1 MVTMRF
7 SAWFLFIAS
16 LLPHPL
22 TAEAVDYSGQI
33 HPILVARC
41 MSCHNGDRG
50 QAGLSVM
57 TREALLKGGVSGPAM
72 VPSQPAGSPLVQR
85 LKGLGGQR
93 MPLAGAALTGE
104 EIALIE
110 RWVAEGAIVN
120 RATSN
125 VNAFSLALKPPVA
138 QGIDELLQAYDRRHR
153 IAPVTTIADHLFAR
167 RAYLDVWGLLPTPA
181 DQERFARDKRPDKR
195 ALLID
200 ELLAARVPFA
210 EHWVSFWN
218 DLLHND
224 EGVSYIGERQTITPW
239 LLKSLAGNQPYNE
252 FVQALLNPV
261 AKDDPA
267 GFLKGVNWRGT
278 VNASQTPVMQAAQN
292 SAQVFLGVNLKCNS
306 CHDSFISHWKLK
318 EAYGLASFFANDLV
332 KEPLEIARCDAG
344 TGQKA
349 TPQFLFPEL
358 GGVSET
364 ASLSERR
371 AAAARLFTAKEN
383 GLFSRTI
390 VNRVWKRL
398 YGHGLVEPA
407 DEMEGAAWSP
417 ELLDWLAA
425 DFVAHN
431 YDMRYLLRTM
441 MTSAAYSRPAVPAG
455 QLRDSNYIFRGP
467 WPRRLTAEQFADAL
481 SSITGEW
488 RIRADNRAVPGI
500 YAREWRF
507 KPNSLTRAL
516 GRPMRD
522 GAVTERLTESSTLQ
536 GMEFTNGEVLTS
548 MLREGAKRL
557 LDQVDA
563 APANLFDSGLLR
575 AQSRVKVDLD
585 ITGRKQLRLLMV
597 DVDSYDPARVEAGWG
612 EAELEGPSGKVP
624 LASLAAKSPFKQA
637 TFTLFKDKLQLPV
650 ITAAIPNEVVFDIAG
665 QGYTRFRAT
674 LAMHE
679 RTNDSE
685 ISAAIRAF
693 VFDEAPNE
701 RKLVAVTGDTP
712 LPRPTPVRGS
722 AKILSQLY
730 LHALGRAPSPEEAR
744 TGGALLGNQPTR
756 QGLEDLLW
764 VVSMSPEFQFV
775 R

>member
-1 MVTMRF
+1 MRVPV
-7 SAWFLFIAS
+7 WLFLFAS
-16 LLPHPL
+16 L
-22 TAEAVDYSGQI
+22 AFGQNIDYSRQI

-41 MSCHNGDRG
+41 MSCHNGERG

-57 TREALLKGGVSGPAM
+57 TREAMLKGGVSGPAL
-72 VPSQPAGSPLVQR
+72 VLGKAAISPLVQR

-93 MPLAGAALTGE
+93 MPLAGSALADA
-104 EIALIE
+104 EIALLE
-110 RWVAEGAIVN
+110 RWVNEGAV
-120 RATSN
+120 
-125 VNAFSLALKPPVA
+125 VNAVTPGATGFSLALKPPQA
-138 QGIDELLQAYDRRHR
+138 GGIDDLLKSYDQQHQV
-153 IAPVTTIADHLFAR
+153 AAVPPVADAVFAR
-167 RAYLDVWGLLPTPA
+167 RAYLDLWGLLPTPT
-181 DQERFARDKRPDKR
+181 DQARFARDTRPGKR

-200 ELLAARVPFA
+200 ELLASRTHFA

-239 LLKSLAGNQPYNE
+239 LLKSLAENQPYHE
-252 FVQALLNPV
+252 FVSALLNPV

-332 KEPLEIARCDAG
+332 KEPLEIARCDSG
-344 TGQKA
+344 TGVKA

-358 GGVSET
+358 GGVDAT
-364 ASLSERR
+364 ASLAERR
-371 AAAARLFTAKEN
+371 AAAAKLFTAKEN

-417 ELLDWLAA
+417 DLLDWLAA

-431 YDMRYLLRTM
+431 YDMRYLLRTI
-441 MTSAAYSRPAVPAG
+441 MTSAAYSRPAVAAG
-455 QLRDSNYIFRGP
+455 QLRDANYVFRGP
-467 WPRRLTAEQFADAL
+467 WPRRLTAEQFSDAI

-500 YAREWRF
+500 FAREWRF

-536 GMEFTNGEVLTS
+536 AMELANGEVLTTQF
-548 MLREGAKRL
+548 REGAKRL

-563 APANLFDSGLLR
+563 APTNLFDSGLLR
-575 AQSRVKVDLD
+575 AQTRVKVDID
-585 ITGRKQLRLLMV
+585 ITGRQQLRLLMV
-597 DVDSYDPARVEAGWG
+597 DVDSYDPTRVEAGWG
-612 EAELEGPSGKVP
+612 DAELEGPSGKVA
-624 LASLAAKSPFKQA
+624 LASLPTVSKFKQT

-650 ITAAIPNEVVFDIAG
+650 LTAPMPNELVFDIAG
-665 QGYTRFRAT
+665 KGYTRFRAT
-674 LAMHE
+674 LAMDE
-679 RTNDSE
+679 RVNDSE
-685 ISAAIRAF
+685 INAAIRAF
-693 VFDEAPNE
+693 VFDEPANE

-712 LPRPTPVRGS
+712 LPRPTPVQGA
-722 AKILSQLY
+722 AKIVNQLY
-730 LHALGRAPSPEEAR
+730 LHAVGRAPSAEEAKIGV
-744 TGGALLGNQPTR
+744 TLVGARPTR

-764 VVSMSPEFQFV
+764 VVFLSPEFQFV

>member
-1 MVTMRF
+1 MRL
-7 SAWFLFIAS
+7 SAFLLSTVA
-16 LLPHPL
+16 LGQ
-22 TAEAVDYSGQI
+22 TVDYARQI
-33 HPILVARC
+33 HPVFTARC

-57 TREALLKGGVSGPAM
+57 TREALLKGGVSGPSV
-72 VPSQPAGSPLVQR
+72 VPGKPALSPVVQR
-85 LKGLGGQR
+85 LRGAGGQR
-93 MPLAGAALTGE
+93 MPLAGPPLADA

-110 RWVAEGAIVN
+110 RWVAEGAV
-120 RATSN
+120 
-125 VNAFSLALKPPVA
+125 VNASATATTNFSLALKPPSIG
-138 QGIDELLQAYDRRHR
+138 GIDVLLQGYDRQHNL
-153 IAPVTTIADHLFAR
+153 APVAPVPDHVFAR
-167 RAYLDVWGLLPTPA
+167 RAYLDLWGLLPTPA
-181 DQERFARDKRPDKR
+181 DLDRFAGDKRPDKR
-195 ALLID
+195 ARLID
-200 ELLAARVPFA
+200 ELLANRTNFA
-210 EHWVSFWN
+210 EHWISFWN

-239 LLKSLAGNQPYNE
+239 LLKSLADNQPYNE
-252 FVQALLNPV
+252 FVQALLNPEG
-261 AKDDPA
+261 KDDPA

-292 SAQVFLGVNLKCNS
+292 SAQVFLGINLKCNS

-344 TGQKA
+344 TGEKA
-349 TPQFLFPEL
+349 KPRFLFPEL
-358 GGVSET
+358 GGVSDT
-364 ASLSERR
+364 APLNERR

-425 DFVAHN
+425 DLIAHN
-431 YDMRYLLRTM
+431 YDMRYLLRTI

-455 QLRDSNYIFRGP
+455 QLRDASYVFKGP
-467 WPRRLTAEQFADAL
+467 WPRRLTAEQFSDAIA
-481 SSITGEW
+481 SITGEW

-536 GMEFTNGEVLTS
+536 AMELANGEVLTT

-563 APANLFDSGLLR
+563 APTNLFDSGLMR
-575 AQSRVKVDLD
+575 AQTRVKVDID

-597 DVDSYDPARVEAGWG
+597 DVDSYDPTRVEAGWG
-612 EAELEGPSGKVP
+612 DAELEGSAGKVA
-624 LASLAAKSPFKQA
+624 LASLPTTSKFKQT
-637 TFTLFKDKLQLPV
+637 TFTLFKDKLELPV
-650 ITAAIPNEVVFDIAG
+650 LTASIPHELVFDIAG
-665 QGYTRFRAT
+665 KGYTRFRAT
-674 LAMHE
+674 LAMDE
-679 RTNDSE
+679 RVNDSE

-693 VFDEAPNE
+693 VFDEPAND

-712 LPRPTPVRGS
+712 LPRPTPVQGT
-722 AKILSQLY
+722 AKIVNQLY
-730 LHALGRAPSPEEAR
+730 RHALGRAPSAEESRIAFN
-744 TGGALLGNQPTR
+744 LLGAKPNR
-756 QGLEDLLW
+756 QGLEDLMW
-764 VVSMSPEFQFV
+764 VLFMSPEFQFV

>member
-1 MVTMRF
+1 MRLP
-7 SAWFLFIAS
+7 ACLFLFAS
-16 LLPHPL
+16 LLP
-22 TAEAVDYSGQI
+22 AQIDYSRQV

-57 TREALLKGGVSGPAM
+57 TREALLKGGQSGPAL
-72 VPSQPAGSPLVQR
+72 VPGNAASSPLVQR
-85 LKGLGGQR
+85 LRAVGGQR
-93 MPLAGAALTGE
+93 MPLAGAALADA
-104 EIALIE
+104 EIAIIE
-110 RWVAEGAIVN
+110 RWVAEGAIVQPG
-120 RATSN
+120 RSDGGST
-125 VNAFSLALKPPVA
+125 FSLALKPPTA
-138 QGIDELLQAYDRRHR
+138 TGIDQLLQAYDRQHQLTPLP
-153 IAPVTTIADHLFAR
+153 PVPDHAFAR
-167 RAYLDVWGLLPTPA
+167 RAYLDLWGLLPTPA
-181 DQERFARDKRPDKR
+181 DQDRFARDQRPDKR
-195 ALLID
+195 ARLLD
-200 ELLAARVPFA
+200 ELLASRTNFA

-239 LLKSLAGNQPYNE
+239 LLKSLADNQPYNE

-344 TGQKA
+344 TGVKA
-349 TPQFLFPEL
+349 KPQFLFPEL

-364 ASLSERR
+364 ASLAERR

-431 YDMRYLLRTM
+431 YDMRYLLRTI
-441 MTSAAYSRPAVPAG
+441 MTSGAYSRPAVPAG
-455 QLRDSNYIFRGP
+455 QLREANYVFRGP
-467 WPRRLTAEQFADAL
+467 WPRRLTAEQFADAV

-488 RIRADNRAVPGI
+488 RIRADSRAVPGI

-536 GMEFTNGEVLTS
+536 GMELANGEVLTS
-548 MLREGAKRL
+548 MLREGSKRL

-563 APANLFDSGLLR
+563 APTNLFDSGVMR
-575 AQSRVKVDLD
+575 AQTRVKVDLD
-585 ITGRKQLRLLMV
+585 IAGRKQLRLLMV
-597 DVDSYDPARVEAGWG
+597 DIDSYDPTRVEAGWG
-612 EAELEGPSGKVP
+612 DAELEGPSGKVP
-624 LASLAAKSPFKQA
+624 LASLSTKSIFKQT
-637 TFTLFKDKLQLPV
+637 TFTLSKDKVQISVL
-650 ITAAIPNEVVFDIAG
+650 TTAIPNELVFDIAG

-674 LAMHE
+674 LAMDE
-679 RTNDSE
+679 KTNDSE

-693 VFDEAPNE
+693 IFDEVPNE

-712 LPRPTPVRGS
+712 LPRPTPVQGS
-722 AKILSQLY
+722 ANIVSQLY
-730 LHALGRAPSPEEAR
+730 RHALGRAPSAEESR
-744 TGGALLGNQPTR
+744 VGLQLLGSKPTR

-764 VVSMSPEFQFV
+764 VVFMSPEFQFV

>member
-1 MVTMRF
+1 MRLP
-7 SAWFLFIAS
+7 AWLFLFVSI
-16 LLPHPL
+16 LP
-22 TAEAVDYSGQI
+22 AQIDYSRQV

-41 MSCHNGDRG
+41 MSCHNGNRG

-57 TREALLKGGVSGPAM
+57 TREALLKGGQSGPAL
-72 VPSQPAGSPLVQR
+72 VPGKAAASPLVQR
-85 LKGLGGQR
+85 LLAVGGQR
-93 MPLAGAALTGE
+93 MPLAGPALADE
-104 EIALIE
+104 EIAIVE
-110 RWVAEGAIVN
+110 RWVAEGAVVQPGKLEGPI
-120 RATSN
+120 
-125 VNAFSLALKPPVA
+125 FSLALKPPSA
-138 QGIDELLQAYDRRHR
+138 TGIDELLQAYDRQHR
-153 IAPVTTIADHLFAR
+153 ITPLPPVPDHAFAR
-167 RAYLDVWGLLPTPA
+167 RAYLDLWGLLPTPS
-181 DQERFARDKRPDKR
+181 DQDRFARDQRPDKR
-195 ALLID
+195 ARLLD
-200 ELLAARVPFA
+200 ELLASRTNFA

-239 LLKSLAGNQPYNE
+239 LLKSLADNQPYNE

-344 TGQKA
+344 TGVKA
-349 TPQFLFPEL
+349 KPQFLFPEL
-358 GGVSET
+358 GGVRDT
-364 ASLSERR
+364 APLAERR

-431 YDMRYLLRTM
+431 YDMRYLLRTI
-441 MTSAAYSRPAVPAG
+441 MTSGAYSRSAVPAG
-455 QLRDSNYIFRGP
+455 QLRDANYVFRGP
-467 WPRRLTAEQFADAL
+467 WPRRLTAEQFADAI

-488 RIRADNRAVPGI
+488 RIRADSRAVPGI

-536 GMEFTNGEVLTS
+536 GMELANGEVLTS
-548 MLREGAKRL
+548 MLREGSKRL

-563 APANLFDSGLLR
+563 APTNLFDSGVMR
-575 AQSRVKVDLD
+575 AQTRVKVDFD

-597 DVDSYDPARVEAGWG
+597 DIDSYDPTRVEAGWG
-612 EAELEGPSGKVP
+612 DAELEGPSGKVL
-624 LASLAAKSPFKQA
+624 LASLSTKSTFKQT

-650 ITAAIPNEVVFDIAG
+650 LTTSIPHELVFDIAG

-674 LAMHE
+674 LAMDE
-679 RTNDSE
+679 KTNDSE

-693 VFDEAPNE
+693 VFDETPNE

-722 AKILSQLY
+722 ANIVSQLY
-730 LHALGRAPSPEEAR
+730 RHALGRAPSGEESR
-744 TGGALLGNQPTR
+744 VGLQLLGSKPTR
-756 QGLEDLLW
+756 QGLEDLMW
-764 VVSMSPEFQFV
+764 VVFMSPEFQFV

>member
-1 MVTMRF
+1 MRLF
-7 SAWFLFIAS
+7 AWLFLFAS
-16 LLPHPL
+16 LLP
-22 TAEAVDYSGQI
+22 AQNVDYTRQV

-41 MSCHNGDRG
+41 MSCHNGERA
-50 QAGLSVM
+50 QASLSVM
-57 TREALLKGGVSGPAM
+57 TREGMLKGGVTGPAL
-72 VPSQPAGSPLVQR
+72 VPGKAAASPLVQR

-93 MPLAGAALTGE
+93 MPLAGTALSDA
-104 EIALIE
+104 EIALVE
-110 RWVAEGAIVN
+110 RWVTEGAV
-120 RATSN
+120 
-125 VNAFSLALKPPVA
+125 VNAVAPGLSTFSLALKPPQA
-138 QGIDELLQAYDRRHR
+138 AGIDELLTTYYQQHR
-153 IAPVTTIADHLFAR
+153 VAPAKPVSDAVFAR
-167 RAYLDVWGLLPTPA
+167 RAYLDLWGLLPAPA
-181 DQERFARDKRPDKR
+181 DQHRFARDRRPNKR

-200 ELLAARVPFA
+200 ELLTSRTHFA

-239 LLKSLAGNQPYNE
+239 LLKSLSGNQPYNE

-261 AKDDPA
+261 EKDDPA

-358 GGVSET
+358 GGVNAT
-364 ASLSERR
+364 ATLAERR
-371 AAAARLFTAKEN
+371 AAAARLFTMKEN

-390 VNRVWKRL
+390 VNRIWKRL

-425 DFVAHN
+425 DFIAHN
-431 YDMRYLLRTM
+431 YDVRYLLRTM

-455 QLRDSNYIFRGP
+455 QLRDSNYVFRGP
-467 WPRRLTAEQFADAL
+467 WPRRLTAEQFSDAI

-522 GAVTERLTESSTLQ
+522 GVVSERLTESSTLQ
-536 GMEFTNGEVLTS
+536 GMELANGEVLTTL
-548 MLREGAKRL
+548 LRQGAKRL

-563 APANLFDSGLLR
+563 APTNLFDSGLMR
-575 AQSRVKVDLD
+575 AQTRVKVDID
-585 ITGRKQLRLLMV
+585 VTGRKQLRLLMV

-612 EAELEGPSGKVP
+612 DAELEGPSGKVA
-624 LASLAAKSPFKQA
+624 LSSLKTQSKFKPT
-637 TFTLFKDKLQLPV
+637 TFTLFKDKLQLPAL
-650 ITAAIPNEVVFDIAG
+650 TAPVPNELVFDIAG

-674 LAMHE
+674 LAMDE

-693 VFDEAPNE
+693 VFDEPAND

-712 LPRPTPVRGS
+712 LPRPTPAQGA
-722 AKILSQLY
+722 AKIVAQLY
-730 LHALGRAPSPEEAR
+730 QHALGRAPTAEEAR
-744 TGGALLGNQPTR
+744 AGAGLVGAQPTR
-756 QGLEDLLW
+756 QGLEDLMW
-764 VVSMSPEFQFV
+764 VVFMSPEFQFV

>member
-1 MVTMRF
+1 MRPF
-7 SAWFLFIAS
+7 AWLSLVAG
-16 LLPHPL
+16 LLP
-22 TAEAVDYSGQI
+22 AQNIDYSRQV

-41 MSCHNGDRG
+41 MSCHNGDRA

-57 TREALLKGGVSGPAM
+57 TRAGLLKGGLTGAAL
-72 VPSQPAGSPLVQR
+72 VPGKAAASPLVQR
-85 LKGLGGQR
+85 LRGVGGQR
-93 MPLAGAALTGE
+93 MPLAGAPLSDA
-104 EIALIE
+104 EITIVE
-110 RWVAEGAIVN
+110 RWVNEGAV
-120 RATSN
+120 
-125 VNAFSLALKPPVA
+125 VNANAPAPSAYSLALKPPSA
-138 QGIDELLQAYDRRHR
+138 AGIDELLARYDQQHQL
-153 IAPVTTIADHLFAR
+153 APVKPVADAVFVR
-167 RAYLDVWGLLPTPA
+167 RAYLDLWGLLPTPA
-181 DQERFARDKRPDKR
+181 EQDRFLRERRPGKR

-200 ELLAARVPFA
+200 ELLASRTNFA

-224 EGVSYIGERQTITPW
+224 EGVSYIGDRQTITPW
-239 LLKSLAGNQPYNE
+239 LLQSLAGNQPYNE
-252 FVQALLNPV
+252 FVRALLNPV
-261 AKDDPA
+261 EKDDPA

-292 SAQVFLGVNLKCNS
+292 SAQVFLGINLKCNS

-344 TGQKA
+344 TGEKA
-349 TPQFLFPEL
+349 APSFLFPEL
-358 GGVSET
+358 GGVSAT
-364 ASLSERR
+364 APLAERR

-383 GLFSRTI
+383 GLFPRTI
-390 VNRVWKRL
+390 VNRIWKRL

-407 DEMEGAAWSP
+407 DEMEGPAWSP

-431 YDMRYLLRTM
+431 YDIRHLLRTI

-455 QLRDSNYIFRGP
+455 QLRDSNYVFRGP
-467 WPRRLTAEQFADAL
+467 WPRRLTAEQFTDAI

-488 RIRADNRAVPGI
+488 RIRADNRAVPGV

-522 GAVTERLTESSTLQ
+522 GVVSERLTESSTLQ
-536 GMEFTNGEVLTS
+536 AMELANGEVLNTL
-548 MLREGAKRL
+548 LREGAKRL

-563 APANLFDSGLLR
+563 APTNLFDSGLLR
-575 AQSRVKVDLD
+575 AQSRVKVDID

-597 DVDSYDPARVEAGWG
+597 DVDSYDPTRVEAGWG
-612 EAELEGPSGKVP
+612 DAELEGPAGKVA
-624 LASLAAKSPFKQA
+624 LSSLKTQSKFKQT

-650 ITAAIPNEVVFDIAG
+650 LTAPIPNEIVFDIAG

-674 LAMHE
+674 LAMDE
-679 RTNDSE
+679 RVNDSE

-693 VFDEAPNE
+693 VFDEPANE
-701 RKLVAVTGDTP
+701 RKLVAVKGDTP
-712 LPRPTPVRGS
+712 LPRPRPVSG
-722 AKILSQLY
+722 AAQNVTQLY
-730 LHALGRAPSPEEAR
+730 RHALGRLPTADEAR
-744 TGGALLGNQPTR
+744 VGIGLIGEKPTR
-756 QGLEDLLW
+756 PGLEDLLW
-764 VVSMSPEFQFV
+764 ALLMSPEFQFI